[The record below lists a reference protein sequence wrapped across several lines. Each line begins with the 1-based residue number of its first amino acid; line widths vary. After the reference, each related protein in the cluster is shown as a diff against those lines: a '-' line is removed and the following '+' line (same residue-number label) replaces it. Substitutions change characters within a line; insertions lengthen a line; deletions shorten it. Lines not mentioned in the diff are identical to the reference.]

1 MRTAWGIV
9 IVLLLLS
16 LGGNWIQYRSAEL
29 AQRDRNLEAREWRT
43 KAAAQTAK
51 IAARDSATSS
61 RIKQLQKDSLS
72 HAAVQGSLK
81 SQIRAFRVKLQNL
94 PPAVHDTLI
103 VMQDSLIQDLT
114 AERDTLY
121 LVNTAVVDSLQKSNL
136 ELSELLKG
144 QFKQTLR
151 AENELRREKKKRI
164 VLSLGV
170 NYSPFGNQINPG
182 VHLGWRIVRF

>member
-1 MRTAWGIV
+1 MKHAWGIV

-16 LGGNWIQYRSAEL
+16 LAGNWIQYRSAEL
-29 AQRDRNLEAREWRT
+29 AHRDRNLEAREFRN

-103 VMQDSLIQDLT
+103 VLQDSLIQDLT

-121 LVNTAVVDSLQKSNL
+121 IVNTAVVDSLQKSND
-136 ELSELLKG
+136 ELSELFKG
-144 QFKQTLR
+144 QFKQTIR
-151 AENELRREKKKRI
+151 AENELRREKKKRWSI
-164 VLSLGV
+164 GPHGGYGFKGADVGISIQYSL
-170 NYSPFGNQINPG
+170 FK
-182 VHLGWRIVRF
+182 F